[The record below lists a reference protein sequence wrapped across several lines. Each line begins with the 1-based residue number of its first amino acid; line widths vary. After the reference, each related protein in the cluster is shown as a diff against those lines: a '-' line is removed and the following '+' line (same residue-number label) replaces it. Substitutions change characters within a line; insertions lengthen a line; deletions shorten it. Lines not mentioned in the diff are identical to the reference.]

1 MLGAGLAAFV
11 AFPAVEARLA
21 AGMAGEPAVDAPVLV
36 LSEVRVLV
44 LGFASVLRFG
54 QRFSQACNRKSVSV
68 QRFVRKSCPA
78 VSEMYS
84 GRWLRN
90 FGTSIDDG
98 RPSRRNAGLKV
109 GVRW

>member
-36 LSEVRVLV
+36 LSEVRMLV
-44 LGFASVLRFG
+44 LGFASVIG
-54 QRFSQACNRKSVSV
+54 SVSDSRKRV
-68 QRFVRKSCPA
+68 IGNLLISKGLSVRVAQQLVRCILG
-78 VSEMYS
+78 
-84 GRWLRN
+84 GR
-90 FGTSIDDG
+90 TSIDDG
-98 RPSRRNAGLKV
+98 RPSRRNGGLKV